1 MTADIFFFF
10 PALTAF
16 PLIIYGGKN
25 EILSR
30 NIIEWL
36 SVSPGDDR

>member
-1 MTADIFFFF
+1 MTVDLFFSPSHCFSTDNI
-10 PALTAF
+10 L
-16 PLIIYGGKN
+16 GKN

-30 NIIEWL
+30 NIIERL